1 MASAPRFLA
10 AAALAA
16 AAGALLPAPAAAHPH
31 VWVIAAG
38 DMVYAPD
45 GALTGVR
52 FAWEFDDMFSAFA
65 SQGLDANGDG
75 KLSREELADLAK
87 TNVESLKEFGY
98 FTRAN
103 ASGRQVA
110 FTDPTDYYL
119 EYRDNV
125 LVLHFTLPVAKPQVL
140 KGTLKLEVYDPT
152 VLVAFTFAEGE
163 TPIGLSGAPAGCK
176 VAVERPKSL
185 QPGQQFDI
193 SESFFNSL
201 TAGSSYGAQ
210 FANTATVTCP

>member
-1 MASAPRFLA
+1 LA
-10 AAALAA
+10 AAAIAA

-31 VWVIAAG
+31 VWVIASG
-38 DMVYAPD
+38 ELVYAPN

-65 SQGLDANGDG
+65 TQGLDADGDG

-87 TNVESLKEFGY
+87 TNVESLKEFDY
-98 FTRAN
+98 FTHGK
-103 ASGRQVA
+103 SGQSKLA
-110 FTDPTDYYL
+110 FADPIDYYL
-119 EYRDNV
+119 EYRDTV

-140 KGTLKLEVYDPT
+140 KGPLKLEVYDPT

-163 TPIGLSGAPAGCK
+163 APVRLAGAPSGCK
-176 VAVERPKSL
+176 VAFERPQPL